1 MTTLLVDQPDCGV
14 RFWLQIQ
21 GIPFVFS
28 DGAILDAP
36 TTWDTTASIPD
47 DASVVPQSAAVLAC
61 LDTRP
66 GLVDSGSEITRST
79 GDVTPSSMKFT
90 LRETEDDELLALFAR
105 HRADGLQVNLSGDV
119 PYGDDGSPG
128 YQTLPVDSTSGWTVG
143 DHLYF
148 GRETLIV
155 TTILSGPPRLQCSR
169 NHYTLSGCQSRYVV
183 DAERPTAPR
192 IVSNFPRVW
201 VGRYVRLWA
210 VPTRSDG
217 YAFDENWYG
226 ETAREVWRGVLNS
239 DPRPGADW
247 SSYELHCDS
256 IESIL
261 RTEIGSESRKG
272 SLLRVPGGLQ
282 QNVSGQVEPPPGAPL
297 PQAVYWVDEATNR
310 IDCTVSK
317 WTDASSYANGDVP
330 LDVWSYTGGD
340 AIEIYTGTLPQIVT
354 RAFVRLAFETQ
365 FADVIRSDT
374 GIDSLKVSQGKQSG
388 RWSFTAYDAT
398 NYYVISINWDAE
410 GSVGRLFGW
419 TGMLDVP
426 SNGYAVIAPT
436 EADIAVFISKNA
448 KRIPFFYEQ
457 SIASA
462 ATAPSS
468 GYAVIGD
475 DDEVEV
481 VKYSSITTLF
491 NDLEGLYIL
500 EGCERGRFG
509 TMPRDHVAPQ
519 ATSDAGG
526 DKVKVQFGVGWDDGT
541 PFPEVILQL
550 ATSTGVEENNGAYDL
565 LPDGIGAR
573 LSLAHF
579 DLQAFT
585 RLGER
590 LAAWESRRPMLMVKG
605 MKLSELIGAWMQP
618 VARFITA
625 KTLADGTYRITI
637 GEALPAIESAA
648 DTAITTREILLEPA
662 PRYGAAGR
670 IINQIRAFYHW
681 NPSKSEPTDTAYV
694 DVLHDDSIAEYGVR
708 NKLEWKL
715 PGWTTDSATALAAV
729 LDWSADVFRR
739 YGRPFDIVTFD
750 TDRSAMLLS
759 PGDTITLTIPGFPS
773 TRGTRRETTSAVVL
787 QVEKRYSGDDIGCTL
802 RVAIEAPE
810 RYGRY
815 VPSARVLTFD
825 GTTGVTL
832 SEDEFSVAGDA
843 DYSHFAAGDI
853 VWVYEDEADVTT
865 RVMRE
870 ISTITGDAVVFTV
883 ALSGGFTPG
892 AATLVTGYDYGSA
905 TADQRKF
912 AHVTGNDGEYTSGT
926 PTEGMRYA

>member
-1 MTTLLVDQPDCGV
+1 MTTLLADQPDCGV

-21 GIPFVFS
+21 GIPYLFA

-36 TTWDTTASIPD
+36 TTWDSTASIPD
-47 DASVVPQSAAVLAC
+47 DAAVVPESVPVLAC
-61 LDTRP
+61 LDTRS
-66 GLVDSGSEITRST
+66 GLIDSGSEITRST
-79 GDVTPSSMKFT
+79 GDVTPSSMKFV

-105 HRADGLQVNLSGDV
+105 HRADGLQVNLSDDV

-148 GRETLIV
+148 GRETLRV

-169 NHYTLSGCQSRYVV
+169 NHYALSGCQSRYLV
-183 DAERPTAPR
+183 DAERPTSPR

-226 ETAREVWRGVLNS
+226 STAREVWRGVLNS

-272 SLLRVPGGLQ
+272 SLLRVPGGLT
-282 QNVSGQVEPPPGAPL
+282 QNVSGQVEPPPGAPN
-297 PQAVYWVDEATNR
+297 PQAVYWVDEDTNR
-310 IDCTVSK
+310 IDVVVRK
-317 WTDASSYANGDVP
+317 WADLAAYEAGDAP
-330 LDVWSYTGGD
+330 LDVWDYTGAD
-340 AIEIYTGTLPQIVT
+340 AIEVYTGTLPQILT
-354 RAFVRLAFETQ
+354 RAYVRQAFETEL
-365 FADVIRSDT
+365 ATTIRTDT
-374 GIDSLKVSQGKQSG
+374 GIDTFKLQQDGAG
-388 RWSFTAYDAT
+388 RWSFVAYDLSD
-398 NYYVISINWDAE
+398 YYVVSINWDAE
-410 GSVGRLFGW
+410 GSVGRLLGW
-419 TGMLDVP
+419 SGVLDIP
-426 SNGYAVIAPT
+426 SNGHSVYSPDAAGN
-436 EADIAVFISKNA
+436 AVFISRSA

-457 SIASA
+457 SISSAASA
-462 ATAPSS
+462 PSE
-468 GYAVIGD
+468 GFAIIGE

-500 EGCERGRFG
+500 EGCQRGRFG

-519 ATSDAGG
+519 ASADAGS

-550 ATSTGVEENNGAYDL
+550 ATSTGVEENNGDYDL

-573 LSLAHF
+573 LSLEHF
-579 DLQAFT
+579 DPVAFM

-590 LAAWESRRPMLMVKG
+590 LAAWESRRPMLLVKG

-618 VARFITA
+618 VGRFITA
-625 KTLADGTYRITI
+625 KTTADGTYRITI
-637 GEALPAIESAA
+637 GEALPAIETAA

-662 PRYGAAGR
+662 PRFGAAGR
-670 IINQIRAFYHW
+670 IINQIRAYYHW

-739 YGRPFDIVTFD
+739 YGRPFDVVTFD
-750 TDRSAMLLS
+750 TDRSGQLLS

-773 TRGTRRETTSAVVL
+773 TRGTRGETTSAVVL
-787 QVEKRYSGDDIGCTL
+787 QVERRYSGDDIGCTL

-815 VPSARVLTFD
+815 VPSARVLTWD
-825 GTTGVTL
+825 GSTGVTL
-832 SEDEFSVAGDA
+832 SEDEFSVTGDA
-843 DYSHFAAGDI
+843 DYAHFEAGDV

-865 RVMRE
+865 RVMR
-870 ISTITGDAVVFTV
+870 TIASITADAVVFTV
-883 ALSGGFTPG
+883 ALPLGFTAG
-892 AATLVTGYDYGSA
+892 ASTLMTGYDYGSA
-905 TADQRKF
+905 TTRQRTF